1 MAQRKNSAAV
11 KARRSNGS
19 GRSAPRTARRKTSRA
34 SRKRQ
39 GAVARARHVMSN
51 AVSGDVTAMRGEIN
65 QLIGDLENRLNQLN
79 KVTKSGAS
87 HAVDGVN
94 DLVFG
99 AISGMTDRVRD
110 NARSV
115 SDDATK
121 MGNQALR
128 RITHEIDQHPLLTLA
143 IAAGIG
149 FIAGMSRRA
158 E

>member
-1 MAQRKNSAAV
+1 
-11 KARRSNGS
+11 
-19 GRSAPRTARRKTSRA
+19 
-34 SRKRQ
+34 
-39 GAVARARHVMSN
+39 MSN
-51 AVSGDVTAMRGEIN
+51 AVAGDVSAMRGQIN
-65 QLIGDLENRLNQLN
+65 QLIGDLEDRLDQLN

-99 AISGMTDRVRD
+99 ALTGVTDRVRD

-115 SDDATK
+115 SDDAAK

-128 RITHEIDQHPLLTLA
+128 RITREIDQRPLLTLA

-149 FIAGMSRRA
+149 FLAGMTRRA
-158 E
+158 D